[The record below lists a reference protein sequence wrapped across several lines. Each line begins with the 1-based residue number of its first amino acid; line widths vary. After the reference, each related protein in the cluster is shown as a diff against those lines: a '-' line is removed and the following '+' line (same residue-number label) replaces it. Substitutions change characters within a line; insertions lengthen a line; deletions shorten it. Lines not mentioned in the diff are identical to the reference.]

1 MYVIF
6 GSKGRVYDEMC
17 LYLKMSASKY
27 SELGCFDTPMRELL
41 IQETTLNFLIRDASY
56 EAITL

>member
-1 MYVIF
+1 
-6 GSKGRVYDEMC
+6 
-17 LYLKMSASKY
+17 MSAFKY
-27 SELGCFDTPMRELL
+27 SKLGCFDTPMRELL